1 MSQWINCR
9 PLFTTTVAAEATPAS
24 KVPVIAVVV
33 ATSKATLTEAVV
45 VAEVTARSTD
55 HLPWVEQ

>member
-24 KVPVIAVVV
+24 KVPVVIAVV
-33 ATSKATLTEAVV
+33 AASKAALAEAAV

-55 HLPWVEQ
+55 HLP